1 MPKSFWKPNDVF
13 TFLKQY
19 NTSIIETFIIC
30 KSFALGTVPGT
41 RAIKITY
48 KIINWEKRTIAHLA
62 ISYLLLIH
70 KSSKKYSPTFTKITV
85 VNRHSTTGSKNI
97 GMKKK
102 KKNQTQL
109 LCLWA
114 APKWALSRLSTKE
127 MHCSCQ
133 AGLPATRQ
141 VWHRTDVTH

>member
-1 MPKSFWKPNDVF
+1 MMYLHFYN
-13 TFLKQY
+13 

-30 KSFALGTVPGT
+30 KSFVLGTVPGT
-41 RAIKITY
+41 RATKITY
-48 KIINWEKRTIAHLA
+48 YRIINWEKRTTAHLA

-70 KSSKKYSPTFTKITV
+70 KSNKKYSPTFTKITF
-85 VNRHSTTGSKNI
+85 VNRHSITGSKNI

-102 KKNQTQL
+102 KNNNNNQTQL

-141 VWHRTDVTH
+141 VWHQTDVTH